1 MQKSE
6 YDRMDRLETSMW
18 WYRGLHR
25 LLVQAIGQA
34 LGAEE
39 RRRPALSAVPGSP
52 PRRGLDAGCGTG
64 GLLRA
69 LAQSPQGLTWF
80 GVEIDPQ
87 AAARAGAKSGWAVA
101 AGSVEA
107 LPHGDGTFDIAVCA
121 DVLSHAL
128 VDPARALAEL
138 YRVLKPDGL
147 LVLNLPAY
155 PWLLSRHDRAVHNAR
170 RFTAGGMR
178 AELARRGF
186 VVRASTYWNT
196 LLFPLMLT
204 RRLMPARDNAKSDV
218 VAYPRP
224 IDATFSAAL
233 GLERV
238 WLRTGIGLPF
248 GGSLLVVA
256 QKK

>member
-6 YDRMDRLETSMW
+6 YDRMDRLEASMW

-25 LLVQAIGQA
+25 LLAQTVART
-34 LGAEE
+34 LGLADGTDHVAGG
-39 RRRPALSAVPGSP
+39 PAQ

-64 GLLRA
+64 GLLAA
-69 LAQSPQGLTWF
+69 LRHGGHNVVWF
-80 GVEIDPQ
+80 GTEIDPQ
-87 AAARAGAKSGWAVA
+87 AAARAQAKSGWPVA

-107 LPHGDGTFDIAVCA
+107 LPYGDGVFDIVVCA

-128 VDPARALAEL
+128 VTPARALAEL
-138 YRVLKPDGL
+138 HRVLKPRGW

-170 RFTAGGMR
+170 RFSAGPVR
-178 AELARRGF
+178 VALERHGF
-186 VVRASTYWNT
+186 LVRTSSYWNT
-196 LLFPLMLT
+196 LLFPLMLI
-204 RRLMPARDNAKSDV
+204 RRLLPARDNAKSDV

-224 IDATFSAAL
+224 LDASFAAAL
-233 GLERV
+233 GLERA
-238 WLRTGIGLPF
+238 WLRSGIGLPF
-248 GGSLLVVA
+248 GGSLLVSA